1 MMRILSLCLLLGL
14 SAGAPALEQTWY
26 GNHEEGWFWYQ
37 DPEPEEKPRPEP
49 ERTTA
54 QPARQSS
61 DQTDQPETDPLVRL
75 EAIQKEVQRLKARA
89 VLDPT
94 PENVRAWLEANL
106 WQMQQSARF
115 ADAWRR
121 VVWTH
126 PELDYSLR
134 RPTMQLAS
142 QTWQD
147 ERRRQRER
155 TLADV
160 AKTHGLFFFFKSTCP
175 YCHRLAPILRQLNAR
190 YGLEILPISM
200 DGGGLPEYPSP
211 RMDNGL
217 ASQLGIRSVPA
228 LYLVDPAKRDIMP
241 IGFGLMSLNEI
252 VNRIHVLTSTRPGED
267 F

>member
-1 MMRILSLCLLLGL
+1 MIRLLSLCLVLGL
-14 SAGAPALEQTWY
+14 STPASALEQTWY
-26 GNHEEGWFWYQ
+26 GDHEEGWFWYQ
-37 DPEPEEKPRPEP
+37 DPEPEQKSPTKPEP
-49 ERTTA
+49 TPA
-54 QPARQSS
+54 QPAV
-61 DQTDQPETDPLVRL
+61 QTAEPREADPLVRL
-75 EAIQKEVQRLKARA
+75 EEIQKEVQRLKARA

-94 PENVRAWLEANL
+94 PDNVRAWLEANQ

-134 RPTMQLAS
+134 RPTMQLAA

-147 ERRRQRER
+147 ERRQQQDQ
-155 TLADV
+155 AVAAV

-175 YCHRLAPILRQLNAR
+175 YCHRLAPILRQLSAR

-217 ASQLGIRSVPA
+217 ATQLGIRSVPA

-241 IGFGLMSLNEI
+241 IGFGLLSLNEI
-252 VNRIHVLTSTRPGED
+252 VNRIHVLTSTRTGED